1 MSNGFVLR
9 KYLRIGKLKVRVRP
23 GILKACAALDAAGIG
38 VKLLHPVPYF
48 ATGCS
53 TTTGI
58 GRRVIC

>member
-9 KYLRIGKLKVRVRP
+9 KDLRIGKLNGRVRP
-23 GILKACAALDAAGIG
+23 GILNEREALDAGGIG
-38 VKLLHPVPYF
+38 VKLLHPVLYF
-48 ATGCS
+48 ATGSS